1 MEDSAIWY
9 IKIHGPRFLLPSN
22 LKGNSKFKIL
32 LVKTL
37 NKKQRKPNQPHATSI
52 YDFLFRIS
60 VKICNH
66 AFK

>member
-9 IKIHGPRFLLPSN
+9 IKIHGPCFLLPSN
-22 LKGNSKFKIL
+22 LKGNIKFKIL